1 MQVRELIEVFQKKD
15 EKGQMGYVILPSSG
29 EYEGLTEEERTYFFQ
44 FNPRVSNKLFLSSYT
59 DNQYPHH
66 DVATRNLQLDMNTA
80 VEDTGLVSFMLL
92 QYCGGKLSVSSY
104 PTWKEAYI
112 DMKKRLAMVLDIA
125 DFDKLTQF
133 INAHC
138 EFVSLT
144 SRSAAIMNVG
154 EGFAWK
160 IITLMNNGE
169 SIKILE

>member
-1 MQVRELIEVFQKKD
+1 
-15 EKGQMGYVILPSSG
+15 
-29 EYEGLTEEERTYFFQ
+29 
-44 FNPRVSNKLFLSSYT
+44 
-59 DNQYPHH
+59 
-66 DVATRNLQLDMNTA
+66 
-80 VEDTGLVSFMLL
+80 
-92 QYCGGKLSVSSY
+92 
-104 PTWKEAYI
+104 
-112 DMKKRLAMVLDIA
+112 MVLDIA